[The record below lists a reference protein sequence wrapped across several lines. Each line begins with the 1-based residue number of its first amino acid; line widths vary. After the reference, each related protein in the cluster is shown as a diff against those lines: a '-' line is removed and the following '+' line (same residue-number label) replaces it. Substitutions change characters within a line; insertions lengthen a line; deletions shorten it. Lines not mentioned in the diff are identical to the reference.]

1 MMKFSIG
8 LKLWSSYI
16 AILVVMIAVGCVSYW
31 SINQLLDSARWVT
44 HTYQVLGR
52 LDNLLSALQ
61 GTETGVR
68 GYLVTGE
75 ERFLSPYTQGVQQQR
90 QYFDEIKSLTL
101 DNPVQQRRL
110 ASLHDLIVERLA
122 ELQESKDLYSAK
134 STPAETARQVALAD
148 HGKQTMDAIRS
159 TISDMC
165 ATERS
170 LLKERDEEAH
180 RNTDNAIASIVGGI
194 GLASL
199 IVVGAGLL
207 LTRNIS
213 RPLVDIT
220 AFAQKISLGDL
231 SGHIAATRR
240 RDEVG
245 ILMQAFATM
254 TASLQDKAALAQQIA
269 TGDLTVSVKPA
280 SDRDLLAQAFQVMI
294 DNLRKV
300 NQEVVA
306 GVTVLSGSVSEI
318 MAGTNQL
325 AVGATETASA
335 ITETTTTVEEV
346 KQTAKLSSQKAKY
359 VSETAQQAAHIS
371 ETGRKAVEESIEG
384 IEQIRAQMS
393 LIADSIVQLSEQS
406 QAIGEIIATVND
418 LSEQSNLLAV
428 NASIEAARAGEQGR
442 GFAVVAQEVKNLAEQ
457 SKQATVQV
465 RAILGQ
471 IQKATTRAVL
481 ATEQGSKSVE
491 AGTKQSRRAG
501 DAITQLSESIIE
513 SAQAANQIAVS
524 AHQQLTGM
532 DQLSIAM
539 ESIKV
544 ATVQNAES
552 TRQAEIAA
560 NNLHGLGLKLKTLVE
575 RYRV

>member
-1 MMKFSIG
+1 MKFSIG
-8 LKLWSSYI
+8 LKLWSSYL
-16 AILVVMIAVGCVSYW
+16 AILAVIIAVGGVSYW
-31 SINQLLDSARWVT
+31 SINQLLDSSGWVT
-44 HTYQVLGR
+44 HTQRVLTR
-52 LDNLLSALQ
+52 LDDLQSAMED
-61 GTETGVR
+61 TETGVR
-68 GYLVTGE
+68 GYLITSD
-75 ERFLSPYTQGVQQQR
+75 ERFLAPYTQGSQQQSA
-90 QYFDEIKSLTL
+90 YFDELKALTV

-110 ASLHDLIVERLA
+110 DQLHGLITEQLA
-122 ELQESKDLYSAK
+122 GLKQEIDQHTTKGS
-134 STPAETARQVALAD
+134 PAETAHQLELVDRE
-148 HGKQTMDAIRS
+148 KQTMDALRGAIGAMRL
-159 TISDMC
+159 
-165 ATERS
+165 TETS
-170 LLKERDEEAH
+170 LLAERDNVTRRNAH
-180 RNTDNAIASIVGGI
+180 NAIASIVGGI
-194 GLASL
+194 GIAAL
-199 IVVGAGLL
+199 ILITAGWI

-220 AFAQKISLGDL
+220 AIAERISQGDL
-231 SGHIAATRR
+231 SGHIARTQR

-245 ILMQAFATM
+245 VLMNAFATM
-254 TASLQDKAALAQQIA
+254 SASLQEKATLAQQIA
-269 TGDLTVSVKPA
+269 TGDLTVTVKPA

-294 DNLRKV
+294 ENLRKV

-306 GVTVLSGSVSEI
+306 GVTVLAGSVSEI

-335 ITETTTTVEEV
+335 ITETTSTVEEV

-359 VSETAQQAAHIS
+359 VSEAAQQAAHVS

-384 IEQIRAQMS
+384 IEQIRAQMN

-428 NASIEAARAGEQGR
+428 NASIEAARAGEQGK

-457 SKQATVQV
+457 SKQATIQV

-471 IQKATTRAVL
+471 IQKATTGAVL

-501 DAITQLSESIIE
+501 DAIAQLSESIIE

-532 DQLSIAM
+532 DQLSVAM
-539 ESIKV
+539 ENIKI

-560 NNLHGLGLKLKTLVE
+560 SNLHGLGLKLKALVE
-575 RYRV
+575 QYRV

>member
-8 LKLWSSYI
+8 LKLWSSYL
-16 AILVVMIAVGCVSYW
+16 AILAVMIAVGCVSYG
-31 SINQLLDSARWVT
+31 SINQLLESSGLVT
-44 HTYQVLGR
+44 HTQQVLNR
-52 LDNLLSALQ
+52 LDDLLSALQ
-61 GTETGVR
+61 DTETGAR
-68 GYLVTGE
+68 GYLITGE
-75 ERFLSPYTQGVQQQR
+75 DRFLTPYTQGSQQQSR
-90 QYFDEIKSLTL
+90 YFNEVKALTA

-110 ASLHDLIVERLA
+110 DQLHGLIMERLA
-122 ELQESKDLYSAK
+122 DLKEEIAQHTTKGSATEAAREL
-134 STPAETARQVALAD
+134 ALAD

-159 TISDMC
+159 AIGEMRT
-165 ATERS
+165 TETS
-170 LLKERDEEAH
+170 LLKERDSAAH
-180 RNTDNAIASIVGGI
+180 RNADGAIASIVGGI
-194 GLASL
+194 GLAALIL
-199 IVVGAGLL
+199 IVAAWI

-220 AFAQKISLGDL
+220 GIAQQISQGDL
-231 SGHIAATRR
+231 SGHIARTRR
-240 RDEVG
+240 GDEIG
-245 ILMQAFATM
+245 ILTEAFATM
-254 TASLQDKAALAQQIA
+254 SASLQDKAALAQQIA

-428 NASIEAARAGEQGR
+428 NASIEAARAGEQGK

-575 RYRV
+575 QYRV